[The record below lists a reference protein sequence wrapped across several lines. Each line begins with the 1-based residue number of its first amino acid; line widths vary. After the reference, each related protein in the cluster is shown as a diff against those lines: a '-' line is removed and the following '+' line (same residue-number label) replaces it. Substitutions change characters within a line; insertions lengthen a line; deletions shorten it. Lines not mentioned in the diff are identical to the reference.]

1 MKKLIFYTKLAFMGF
16 FNILDKI
23 FKSKNYRDR
32 KNNKLFDETWVVQN
46 LNPDVF
52 IDVGANLG
60 QYSFQALRR
69 GFNGKVITI
78 EPVKYFFDEIVASS
92 KNQKN
97 WININAG
104 VSDKKGTA
112 EIYVCAGHGGCSSFL
127 QPTKYL
133 KENAGAS
140 GELQRKEKIS
150 LTTLDSIINE
160 HCPKAKN
167 IYIKVDV
174 QGFELQ
180 VMQGLKEHI
189 DKVIGCRL
197 EMAVN
202 TNDDKNQP
210 NMWEI
215 IEYMRGI
222 GFSLVHL
229 NDDVWRHPKTKEL
242 LYVDGVFLNKNK
254 LDK

>member
-1 MKKLIFYTKLAFMGF
+1 MGF
-16 FNILDKI
+16 LKMLEKFINHIKR
-23 FKSKNYRDR
+23 KKNQ
-32 KNNKLFDETWVVQN
+32 LFDETWAIRF
-46 LNPDVF
+46 LKPDVF
-52 IDVGANLG
+52 IDVGANIG
-60 QYSFQALRR
+60 VMGHKAIRR
-69 GFNGKVITI
+69 NFKGKIIAI
-78 EPVKYFFDEIVASS
+78 EPVKYLFDKLVDDS
-92 KNQKN
+92 KNKKN

-112 EIYVCAGHGGCSSFL
+112 EIYVCSGHGGCSSFL

-133 KENAGAS
+133 EENAGSS
-140 GELQRKEKIS
+140 GELRGKEKIS
-150 LTTLDSIINE
+150 LTTLDSVINE
-160 HCPKAKN
+160 HCPKSKN

-180 VMQGLKEHI
+180 VMQGLKENI

-202 TNDDKNQP
+202 TNDYKNQP
-210 NMWEI
+210 NMWEV

-222 GFSLVHL
+222 GFVLVHL
-229 NDDVWRHPKTKEL
+229 CDNVWRHPKTKEL
-242 LYVDGVFLNKNK
+242 VYVDGVFLNKNK

>member
-189 DKVIGCRL
+189 G
-197 EMAVN
+197 
-202 TNDDKNQP
+202 
-210 NMWEI
+210 
-215 IEYMRGI
+215 
-222 GFSLVHL
+222 
-229 NDDVWRHPKTKEL
+229 
-242 LYVDGVFLNKNK
+242 
-254 LDK
+254 